1 MPIQHQRSLLRRIFS
16 LANVTKVI
24 AVLLAILLVIL
35 IRKYNAIKKAKEQQF
50 FWAHNQHTY
59 SPQND
64 ATSDDDDNLSFY
76 EKLRDGKD
84 VNILILG
91 DDVSSWAVSEGGFGL
106 MIANYL
112 HTAYGSDVL
121 MNNLSMLDNTAYSQ
135 YVRLIALDD
144 SMTFSDQESDNE
156 FTDYDLAIL
165 CCSNSESLSELSV
178 YYESIIMALKDK
190 YSKCSVISVLPLD
203 QLERNETV
211 NTISAINAHYNIP
224 EADTFA
230 AIADENIDIDDMIDN
245 SMFLNEIIMEI
256 YYGTIRDTIEDHI
269 GESYVVEN
277 ITPIE
282 ADARGID
289 DYIWISV
296 ANGGFERINDTTF
309 TANISDISPTGIDGM
324 IGVDYSYLTGKN
336 KATIYTDGKE
346 FVNLN
351 VTFNNSFS
359 LRYIRMLEK
368 KCSASEE
375 IKIIFDAKQQADG
388 FNGIF
393 LSKTSE

>member
-1 MPIQHQRSLLRRIFS
+1 MPVQHQRSLLRRIFS
-16 LANVTKVI
+16 LENAIKVI
-24 AVLLAILLVIL
+24 AVSLAILLVIL
-35 IRKYNAIKKAKEQQF
+35 ICKYNALEKAKEQQF
-50 FWAHNQHTY
+50 FGTQNQHTHN
-59 SPQND
+59 PQNN
-64 ATSDDDDNLSFY
+64 ATPDNDDNLSFY

-84 VNILILG
+84 ISILILG
-91 DDVSSWAVSEGGFGL
+91 DNVSSRAVSEGGFGL
-106 MIANYL
+106 MVANYL
-112 HTAYGSDVL
+112 HIAYGSDVL
-121 MNNLSMLDNTAYSQ
+121 LNNLSMLDNTAYSQ
-135 YVRLIALDD
+135 YVRLITLDD
-144 SMTFSDQESDNE
+144 CMTFSDQESDNE

-165 CCSNSESLSELSV
+165 CCSNSESLRELSV

-190 YSKCSVISVLPLD
+190 YSKCSVVSVLPLD

-211 NTISAINAHYNIP
+211 NTISAINAHYSIP

-230 AIADENIDIDDMIDN
+230 AIADESFDIYDVFNN
-245 SMFLNEIIMEI
+245 SGFLNAIGMEL
-256 YYGTIRDTIEDHI
+256 YFSTIRNTIEDHI
-269 GESYVVEN
+269 GESYTAEN

-282 ADARGID
+282 AEARGAD
-289 DYIWISV
+289 NYVWISA
-296 ANGGFERINDTTF
+296 ANGGFERTDDTTF
-309 TANISDISPTGIDGM
+309 TANISDISSTGLDGM

-351 VTFNNSFS
+351 VTFNNNFS

-375 IKIIFDAKQQADG
+375 IKIVFDTKQQADG

-393 LSKTSE
+393 FSKTPE